1 MFTHQ
6 RDNLIYFTIPSMS
19 ESHAVDFLASE
30 PWIKSLKEVD
40 NALTREFLGVA
51 NTDHF
56 HNHVRTVNH
65 DSTLY
70 IDGSPYEE
78 SLFICIQSLAWRGS
92 EEKERMLFE
101 MLAKSAFFKD
111 GNFKA
116 TKDHLVF
123 FPQTDTLESKTT
135 AWEERKKMQDHKI
148 ALDKQRKSMDKQRKE
163 MIAQLER
170 KHEIQV
176 RALREEMASRTKAHE
191 EATREREARAAVLES
206 LQEEMASRAKAHEE
220 ATREHEEARAAL
232 ESEVAALE
240 TRIRHVKESS
250 KTARTFY
257 KKLKKKGVPEDVESI
272 VAALDVYN
280 SIDVKVMVEAMEFW
294 KNVDDDVDWCLLK
307 TLLDE
312 HKSNKTMS
320 YHEVENKMYKK
331 VFSYLIKRFQRE
343 DWAETCEKY
352 TALINERELSTT
364 DIDNLLDM
372 VSTHLWLV
380 PPSKKAEDPMVAFR
394 DQLAYRNT
402 FHWKLEEWSR
412 KSNWGVD
419 SLLNMLTT
427 ASEKND
433 MPISIEFGAAST
445 IITMC
450 VPVDMLAWE
459 FLYHAQKLTEQPVS
473 FLLNRSNGKAIE
485 PAQLMVCFPK
495 VRML

>member
-1 MFTHQ
+1 
-6 RDNLIYFTIPSMS
+6 MS
-19 ESHAVDFLASE
+19 DSHAENFLEQE

-40 NALTREFLGVA
+40 GNMSREFLGVA
-51 NTDHF
+51 DTSHF
-56 HNHVRTVNH
+56 HNHVRFVNH
-65 DSTLY
+65 ESTLY
-70 IDGSPYEE
+70 FDGNNPYKQ
-78 SLFICIQSLAWRGS
+78 SLFICIQSLAYRGS
-92 EEKERMLFE
+92 EEMEKELFE
-101 MLAKSAFFKD
+101 NILSKSTFFEE

-116 TKDHLVF
+116 TKDTIVF
-123 FPQTDTLESKTT
+123 YPPAEPLESKTT
-135 AWEERKKMQDHKI
+135 ACDWEKNKAA
-148 ALDKQRKSMDKQRKE
+148 ALENQRIYMDKIRKE
-163 MIAQLER
+163 MIAQMKF
-170 KHEIQV
+170 KHENDV
-176 RALREEMASRTKAHE
+176 RASSKKHENKVTALRKELDQQSVAIHRLKEDN
-191 EATREREARAAVLES
+191 ES
-206 LQEEMASRAKAHEE
+206 KRGEIDRRAKALLE
-220 ATREHEEARAAL
+220 AKQELEKARKIYEKTL
-232 ESEVAALE
+232 MEQDKTIVELKEKVVGLQ
-240 TRIRHVKESS
+240 TRIGQVKESS

-257 KKLKKKGVPEDVESI
+257 KKMKNKATLDIESI
-272 VAALDVYN
+272 VAALDMYN
-280 SIDVKVMVEAMEFW
+280 SIDVKVMMEAMEFW

-331 VFSYLIKRFQRE
+331 VFSYLIKRFQRDE
-343 DWAETCEKY
+343 WDETCEKY

-364 DIDNLLDM
+364 DIDKLLDM

-419 SLLNMLTT
+419 SLRNMLTI
-427 ASEKND
+427 ASDKNET
-433 MPISIEFGAAST
+433 PISIEFGAAST

-459 FLYHAQKLTEQPVS
+459 FLYHAQQLTQQPVS